1 MDEKFIIEPIAH
13 IKTDFPEKFGVP
25 RQSGLVN
32 ELVSK
37 IVFEPG
43 FRDPNA
49 LRGLEQYSHIWLIWQ
64 FSKTENNNWSAT
76 IRPPKLG
83 GNKRVGVFASR
94 SPFRPNRLGLSCV
107 ELDRIEQEKGFGSV
121 IYVRGADLVD
131 GTPIYDI
138 KPYLPYTDCRED
150 ALTGYS
156 FDGEKAYI
164 NVEFEDKLVSRFP
177 DTLLSKIKAVLSQD
191 PHPSYKTDEERIYKM
206 NFAGYLISFKV
217 GENVINVIDIRPDN
231 IAKNS

>member
-1 MDEKFIIEPIAH
+1 MDEKFVIEPIAH
-13 IKTDFPEKFGVP
+13 IRTDFPEKFGVP

-37 IVFEPG
+37 IVFEPE

-49 LRGLEQYSHIWLIWQ
+49 LRGLELYSHIWLIWQ
-64 FSKTENNNWSAT
+64 FSKIENDDWSAT

-107 ELDRIEQEKGFGSV
+107 RLEKIEYEKALGFV

-138 KPYLPYTDCRED
+138 KPYIPYTDCRKD
-150 ALTGYS
+150 ALNGFS
-156 FDGEKAYI
+156 FDGGKAHKTVVF
-164 NVEFEDKLVSRFP
+164 NDGLADSFP
-177 DTLLSKIKAVLSQD
+177 ETLISKIKAVLSQD
-191 PHPSYKTDEERIYKM
+191 PHPAYKNDEDRIYKM
-206 NFAGYLISFKV
+206 NFSEHLISFKV
-217 GENVINVIDIRPDN
+217 KENGINVIDIRPEN

>member
-1 MDEKFIIEPIAH
+1 MDEKYIIEPIAH
-13 IKTDFPEKFGVP
+13 IETDFPEKFGVP

-37 IVFEPG
+37 IVFEQE

-64 FSKTENNNWSAT
+64 FSKTENNDWSPT

-107 ELDRIEQEKGFGSV
+107 KLERIENEKGLGSV

-138 KPYLPYTDCRED
+138 KPYLPYTDCHED
-150 ALTGYS
+150 ALSGYS
-156 FDGEKAYI
+156 FDGEKAFI
-164 NVEFEDKLVSRFP
+164 SVEFEDKLASSFP
-177 DTLLSKIKAVLSQD
+177 ETLLSKIKAVLSQD

-206 NFAGYLISFKV
+206 NFGGYLISFKV
-217 GENVINVIDIRPDN
+217 RENAINVVNIQKDN